1 LKIITIRHV
10 LILHELQIE
19 KYGGLSG
26 IRDTG
31 MLQSAIGRPF
41 ATFGGSDLYPDIFTK
56 TAALIQSIIKNHP
69 FLDANKRTAFVSAVT
84 LLEMNEYSF
93 MASNNEVVKYVLAVA
108 NENLTVDQ
116 ISKWLKKYSKK
127 I

>member
-1 LKIITIRHV
+1 MKIITIRQV

-41 ATFGGSDLYPDIFTK
+41 ATFGGNDLYPDIFTK

-69 FLDANKRTAFVSAVT
+69 FLDANKRSAFVSAAT
-84 LLEMNEYSF
+84 LLEMNGYGF
-93 MASNNEVVKYVLAVA
+93 FAANKEVVKYMLAVA

-116 ISKWLKKYSKK
+116 ISEWLKIHSKK

>member
-1 LKIITIRHV
+1 MKIITIRQV

-26 IRDTG
+26 IRDVG

-69 FLDANKRTAFVSAVT
+69 FLDANKRTAFASAVT
-84 LLEMNEYSF
+84 LLEVNEYSF
-93 MASNNEVVKYVLAVA
+93 MASNNEVVKYMLAVA

>member
-1 LKIITIRHV
+1 MKIITIRQV

-26 IRDTG
+26 IRDVG

-93 MASNNEVVKYVLAVA
+93 VASNNEVVKYMLAVA

>member
-1 LKIITIRHV
+1 MKIITIRQV

-41 ATFGGSDLYPDIFTK
+41 ATFGGNDLYPDIFSK

-69 FLDANKRTAFVSAVT
+69 FLDANKRSAFVSAIT
-84 LLEMNEYSF
+84 LLEMNGYRF
-93 MASNNEVVKYVLAVA
+93 FAKDNEVVSYMLAVA

-116 ISKWLKKYSKK
+116 ISKWLKKHSKK

>member
-1 LKIITIRHV
+1 MKIITIRQV

-41 ATFGGSDLYPDIFTK
+41 ATFGGNDLYPDIFSK

-69 FLDANKRTAFVSAVT
+69 FLDANKRSAFVSAIT
-84 LLEMNEYSF
+84 LFEMNGCRF
-93 MASNNEVVKYVLAVA
+93 FASDNEVINYMLGVA

-116 ISKWLKKYSKK
+116 ISKWIKEHSKK